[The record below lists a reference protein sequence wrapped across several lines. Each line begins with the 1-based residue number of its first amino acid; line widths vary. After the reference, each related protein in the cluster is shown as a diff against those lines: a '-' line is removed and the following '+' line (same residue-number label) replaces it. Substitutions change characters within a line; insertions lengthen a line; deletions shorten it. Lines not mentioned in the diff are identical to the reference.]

1 MVGWRDPT
9 SVSIR
14 QLRTRPKHLRRIADK
29 PCCHQASPSSARSLA
44 KVSITSQFI
53 EESGLWVI
61 DIPSVADETNDH
73 YGLVKAVDDI
83 ARAGGG
89 PAQLWIHG
97 ITDEAD
103 AAAQAIGASAY
114 RDLWQVRCP
123 LPAAR
128 STLETRAFTPADTD
142 ALVRVNNRAFSWHPE
157 QSGMTRESLEATMAE
172 PWFNADGFRLYER
185 DGELLGFCW
194 TKVHADMD
202 PVHGEIYVIAV
213 DPSAHG
219 QGLGTPMTLAGLDWI
234 SDQGI
239 EHALLYV
246 ESDNDPANATYRKIG
261 FRHYR
266 TDRAYNL
273 TIDASV

>member
-1 MVGWRDPT
+1 MPVT
-9 SVSIR
+9 SKFV
-14 QLRTRPKHLRRIADK
+14 
-29 PCCHQASPSSARSLA
+29 
-44 KVSITSQFI
+44 
-53 EESGLWVI
+53 EESDLWII
-61 DIPSVADETNDH
+61 DVASAT
-73 YGLVKAVDDI
+73 DDKNYLEELPQAI
-83 ARAGGG
+83 DRLAADGGG
-89 PAQLWIHG
+89 EVQLWIHE
-97 ITDEAD
+97 ITDAAD
-103 AAAQAIGASAY
+103 ALARSLGAVAY

-128 STLETRAFTPADTD
+128 SSIQTRAFTVDDAD
-142 ALVRVNNRAFSWHPE
+142 ALIGVNNRAFAWHPE
-157 QSGMTRESLEATMAE
+157 QGSMTRESLDASMAE
-172 PWFNADGFRLYER
+172 PWFDADGFRLYER

-202 PVHGEIYVIAV
+202 PVHGEIYVIAI

-239 EHALLYV
+239 DQSLLYV

-261 FRHYR
+261 FVHHH

-273 TIDASV
+273 TVAPASSST

>member
-1 MVGWRDPT
+1 
-9 SVSIR
+9 
-14 QLRTRPKHLRRIADK
+14 
-29 PCCHQASPSSARSLA
+29 
-44 KVSITSQFI
+44 
-53 EESGLWVI
+53 
-61 DIPSVADETNDH
+61 
-73 YGLVKAVDDI
+73 
-83 ARAGGG
+83 
-89 PAQLWIHG
+89 
-97 ITDEAD
+97 
-103 AAAQAIGASAY
+103 
-114 RDLWQVRCP
+114 
-123 LPAAR
+123 
-128 STLETRAFTPADTD
+128 
-142 ALVRVNNRAFSWHPE
+142 
-157 QSGMTRESLEATMAE
+157 MTRESLEATMTE

-273 TIDASV
+273 TIDATV